1 MNILVSNSF
10 KKNTL
15 LTHRKDKAFTV
26 FLAKSDH
33 TPKYLAYYCDDM
45 FRSGLKGDLDK
56 EEVVNAKLDEAMDL
70 LCCLTSRDT
79 FVLSYSTF
87 LSKRLLNKQ
96 FLSIDIEKQFLS
108 KLKFELGSTSVNK
121 LSIMFTDLDAS
132 ENLMKNWKGMKHG
145 VGSLLICRVPCKAL
159 SLVSE
164 CSLTGLG
171 LRKHLLLFLY
181 LLSSRIQL
189 MHSCYSTPTRSRRPR
204 LSGCSTMAPWS
215 LKLSSPR
222 TCITSLVQPPRASS
236 CLLSITCSLI
246 NTKN

>member
-1 MNILVSNSF
+1 MNQLVANSF

-15 LTHRKDKAFTV
+15 LTHRKDKAFTI

-45 FRSGLKGDLDK
+45 FRSNLKGDLDK

-96 FLSIDIEKQFLS
+96 FLSIDVEKQFLS

-132 ENLMKNWKGMKHG
+132 ENLMKSWKGLKHG
-145 VGSLLICRVPCKAL
+145 VGM
-159 SLVSE
+159 SE
-164 CSLTGLG
+164 IVGNGTRNWAKFQSAH
-171 LRKHLLLFLY
+171 RRIMAWESI
-181 LLSSRIQL
+181 SS
-189 MHSCYSTPTRSRRPR
+189 HSSATW
-204 LSGCSTMAPWS
+204 A
-215 LKLSSPR
+215 
-222 TCITSLVQPPRASS
+222 
-236 CLLSITCSLI
+236 
-246 NTKN
+246 